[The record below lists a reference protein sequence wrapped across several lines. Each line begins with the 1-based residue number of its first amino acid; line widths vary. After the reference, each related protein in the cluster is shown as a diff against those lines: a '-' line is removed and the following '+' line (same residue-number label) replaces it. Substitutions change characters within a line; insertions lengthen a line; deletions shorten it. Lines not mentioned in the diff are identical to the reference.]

1 VEANGLLGPT
11 AILKNKVGRKVNDG
25 IRDDGAS
32 KDEYDLALEDGVEDE
47 TLLEVPGT
55 TKFTI
60 SSYGADY
67 TVDSL
72 VKRMRAGA
80 FRIPE
85 FQRQFVW
92 TAKHASKFIE
102 SLLMGLP
109 VPGIFLYKEAETNE
123 HLVIDGQQR
132 LRTLQAFYDGL
143 LRGKEFK
150 LQGVREPWLNRSYKT
165 LDPADILKLDD
176 SVVHAT
182 VFKQDKPEDVLDSIY
197 FVFERINTGGIR
209 LSPQEIRNCVSL
221 GPFIVAVREMNQIP
235 AWRTVFA
242 SQNNRA
248 KDEELIVRFI
258 ALYCKADKYSRPMN
272 GFLNRFSTEM
282 NKVGRQELERLST
295 VFRVTIE
302 KVNSAIGPRAFRII
316 RALNAAAFDAV
327 MVGLARR
334 LDSGPV
340 PSDTGVSEAY
350 DILVAND
357 EFRQACERATADEE
371 NVRKRLALST
381 DAFAGVK

>member
-1 VEANGLLGPT
+1 MDLQDAQE
-11 AILKNKVGRKVNDG
+11 
-25 IRDDGAS
+25 IRDDNVG
-32 KDEYDLALEDGVEDE
+32 KDEYDLALEEGVDDE
-47 TLLEVPGT
+47 TLLEDPGA

-72 VKRMRAGA
+72 VRRMNGGA
-80 FRIPE
+80 FKIPE

-132 LRTLQAFYDGL
+132 LKTLQAFYQGI
-143 LRGKEFK
+143 LREKEFK
-150 LQGVREPWLNRSYKT
+150 LQGVREPWLGKTYRT
-165 LDPADILKLDD
+165 LDAADILKLDD
-176 SVVHAT
+176 SIVHAT

-221 GPFIVAVREMNQIP
+221 GPFIKLVKDLNRYPSWRAVFGPE
-235 AWRTVFA
+235 
-242 SQNNRA
+242 NNRA
-248 KDEELIVRFI
+248 KDEELIVRFF
-258 ALYCKADKYSRPMN
+258 ALYCGGEKYARPMN
-272 GFLNRFSTEM
+272 GFLNKFSAKT
-282 NKVGRQELERLST
+282 NKSKPENLENLANI
-295 VFRVTIE
+295 FKLTID
-302 KVNSAIGPRAFRII
+302 KVHGAIGARAFRII

-327 MVGLARR
+327 MVGLANR
-334 LDSGPV
+334 LNHGDMPEDAAV
-340 PSDTGVSEAY
+340 AEAY
-350 DILVAND
+350 DKLINT
-357 EFRQACERATADEE
+357 ESFRQVCERATADED
-371 NVRKRLALST
+371 NVKTRIKLSMA
-381 DAFAGVK
+381 AFAAI

>member
-1 VEANGLLGPT
+1 MTGD
-11 AILKNKVGRKVNDG
+11 NKESF
-25 IRDDGAS
+25 RDDGAAH
-32 KDEYDLALEDGVEDE
+32 DEYDLALADGIEDE
-47 TLLEVPGT
+47 ALLENPGT
-55 TKFTI
+55 SKFSI

-72 VKRMRAGA
+72 VKRMRGGA

-92 TAKHASKFIE
+92 TPKHASKFIE

-132 LRTLQAFYDGL
+132 LRTLQAFYDGV

-150 LQGVREPWLNRSYKT
+150 LQGVREPWLGKTYNT
-165 LDPADILKLDD
+165 LDTSDILKLDD
-176 SVVHAT
+176 SIVHAT
-182 VFKQDKPEDVLDSIY
+182 IFKQEKPEDVLDSIY

-221 GPFIVAVREMNQIP
+221 GPFTNRIRALNSYP
-235 AWRTVFA
+235 DWRQVFGPP
-242 SQNNRA
+242 NNRS
-248 KDEELIVRFI
+248 KDEELIVRFF
-258 ALYCKADKYSRPMN
+258 ALYIDGENYNRPMN
-272 GFLNRFSTEM
+272 GFLNKFSAKM
-282 NKVGRQELERLST
+282 NKRSVEDLDRMDA
-295 VFRVTIE
+295 VFKKTIS
-302 KVNSAIGPRAFRII
+302 KINSAVGGRAFRII

-334 LDSGPV
+334 LEKQTIPCDDAV
-340 PSDTGVSEAY
+340 RTAY
-350 DILVAND
+350 DKLIEVD
-357 EFRQACERATADEE
+357 EFRQACERSTADEE
-371 NVRKRLALST
+371 NVKKRISLST
-381 DAFAGVK
+381 AAFADI